1 MYWVTNYLGTC
12 KCDIIRRGFATDHF
26 FSFVET
32 NSLMQKKHVS
42 ILALRNANYA
52 SAVDARAVFEKANE
66 FYKLRH
72 KREFFSIQI
81 IAEETE
87 LSVERGLLTIKP
99 DATVTDD
106 IASDLI
112 IIPALRGDLLSSNHL
127 NRYFVDWIIKRYK
140 QNCEVASL
148 CTGAFLLAFTGLL
161 KGKKCTT
168 HWSYANE
175 FRFYFPDVT
184 LVDEK
189 MVVEHNGLY
198 SSGGSNAYWNLLLFL
213 VEKYM
218 DREIAIRVA
227 KHFVVDLD
235 KTSQTPFIVFS
246 GLRNH
251 GDEEILNA
259 QDFIESNYKSKV
271 TVGDLAEQ
279 LHLTRR
285 TFERRFKK
293 ATHCTV
299 LEYLQKVRIEA
310 SKKALEAGRKPIDE
324 IMTDAGYVDG
334 QAFRDLFKNIT
345 GLTPLQYRE
354 RYSRLWAG

>member
-1 MYWVTNYLGTC
+1 
-12 KCDIIRRGFATDHF
+12 
-26 FSFVET
+26 
-32 NSLMQKKHVS
+32 MQKKHVS
-42 ILALRNANYA
+42 ILALKNANYA
-52 SAVDARAVFEKANE
+52 SIVDSRAVFEKANE
-66 FYKLRH
+66 LYKQRYNT
-72 KREFFSIQI
+72 EFFAIQI
-81 IAEETE
+81 IAEESE
-87 LSVERGLLTIKP
+87 LTIERGLVTIKP
-99 DATVTDD
+99 DATVADTVEC
-106 IASDLI
+106 DLI

-127 NRYFVDWIIKRYK
+127 NRYFVDWIIKRYR
-140 QNCEVASL
+140 QNCEIASL

-175 FRFYFPDVT
+175 FRFYFPDIT

-189 MVVEHNGLY
+189 MIVEHNGLY
-198 SSGGSNAYWNLLLFL
+198 SSGGGNAYWNLLLFL

-218 DREIAIRVA
+218 NREIAILVA
-227 KHFVVDLD
+227 KHFVVNLD
-235 KTSQTPFIVFS
+235 RIAQTPFIVFS

-251 GDEEILNA
+251 QDDEILEA
-259 QDFIESNYKSKV
+259 QDFIEDNYKTKI
-271 TVGDLAEQ
+271 TVESLAEQ

-310 SKKALEAGRKPIDE
+310 SKKALEAGRKPVEE
-324 IMTDAGYVDG
+324 IMTDVGYADS
-334 QAFRDLFKNIT
+334 QTFRELFKEVT

-354 RYSRLWAG
+354 RYSR